1 MRKKLSLLLIGMLLL
16 SGCTKEEPVTAESLL
31 GNPYGAA
38 VESGDFDVTAKIGG
52 KTINGS
58 LQYDRDGLHYKDNDS
73 EYYIIRSDSYVKRY
87 DLVQETGRWVVNDE
101 SSLDTSSLSSLGII
115 TSPVL
120 EDWVLEGD
128 STYDKAGRFGMQ
140 FEGIPGE
147 APLKVRLSFDKD
159 TKRLLRVEYT
169 LAEEQPGLKEYSL
182 SVAIKGVNN
191 TKVQLPSDI
200 RNNAISGTGGTSSV
214 TNYTLPDELIGT
226 VEITRGDSVYS
237 EYIDVMD
244 ELGITGTDYEG
255 KVYLP
260 IEDFNKV
267 ALEVQSRRGLTP
279 ISPEEASGTSEE
291 AGNEES
297 STAEQPATAGEPV
310 NVEEPTTPEQPSNAE
325 QPSTPEEGTPLSV
338 AGKSVD
344 TILSEME
351 SRYPGLLQETFI
363 EEEGTSGVLSLA
375 AIAAS
380 DESTVQTYC
389 MTWSDNPEDFNKCVA
404 VLVDCGIVG
413 LEDCVSNGAD
423 RDELLSM
430 IDSLN

>member
-16 SGCTKEEPVTAESLL
+16 SGCTKEEPVTAEALL

-38 VESGDFDVTAKIGG
+38 VESGDFDVTARIGD

-73 EYYIIRSDSYVKRY
+73 EYYIIRNDSYVKRY
-87 DLVQETGRWVVNDE
+87 DLVRETGRWVVNDE

-140 FEGIPGE
+140 LEGIPGE

-159 TKRLLRVEYT
+159 TKRLLRAEYT

-191 TKVQLPSDI
+191 TRVQLPSDI
-200 RNNAISGTGGTSSV
+200 RNNAISGTGGTSQV
-214 TNYTLPDELIGT
+214 INYTLPDELIGT
-226 VEITRGDSVYS
+226 VEITRGDATYS

-279 ISPEEASGTSEE
+279 ISPEESGTLEE
-291 AGNEES
+291 ASNEES
-297 STAEQPATAGEPV
+297 STAEEPV
-310 NVEEPTTPEQPSNAE
+310 GMEEPVTQEEPVNAE

-338 AGKSVD
+338 TGKSVD
-344 TILSEME
+344 IILSEME

-380 DESTVQTYC
+380 DKSTVQTYC

-430 IDSLN
+430 IESLN

>member
-16 SGCTKEEPVTAESLL
+16 SGCTKEEPVTAEALL

-38 VESGDFDVTAKIGG
+38 VESGDFDVTAKIGD

-159 TKRLLRVEYT
+159 TKRLLRAEYT

-226 VEITRGDSVYS
+226 VEITRGDATYS

-279 ISPEEASGTSEE
+279 ISPEESGTPEE
-291 AGNEES
+291 TSNEES
-297 STAEQPATAGEPV
+297 STAEKPV
-310 NVEEPTTPEQPSNAE
+310 NVEEPVGMEEPVTPEQPSNAE
-325 QPSTPEEGTPLSV
+325 QPATPEEGTPLSV
-338 AGKSVD
+338 TGKSVD

-380 DESTVQTYC
+380 DESTAQTYC

-404 VLVDCGIVG
+404 VLVGCGIVG
-413 LEDCVSNGAD
+413 LEDCVSNGAN

>member
-38 VESGDFDVTAKIGG
+38 VESGDFDVTAKIGD

-159 TKRLLRVEYT
+159 TKRLLRAEYT

-191 TKVQLPSDI
+191 TRVQLPSDI

-226 VEITRGDSVYS
+226 VEITRGDATYS

-279 ISPEEASGTSEE
+279 ISPEESGTPEE
-291 AGNEES
+291 ASNEES
-297 STAEQPATAGEPV
+297 STAEEPV
-310 NVEEPTTPEQPSNAE
+310 NVEEPVTQEEPSNAE
-325 QPSTPEEGTPLSV
+325 QPATSEEGTPLSV
-338 AGKSVD
+338 TGKSVD

-375 AIAAS
+375 AIAAP
-380 DESTVQTYC
+380 DESTVLTYC

-413 LEDCVSNGAD
+413 LEDCVSNGAN

>member
-16 SGCTKEEPVTAESLL
+16 SGCTKEEPVTAEALL

-38 VESGDFDVTAKIGG
+38 VESGDFDVTARIGD

-101 SSLDTSSLSSLGII
+101 PSLDTSSLSSLGII
-115 TSPVL
+115 TSHVL

-159 TKRLLRVEYT
+159 TKRLLRAEYT

-191 TKVQLPSDI
+191 TRVQLPTDI
-200 RNNAISGTGGTSSV
+200 RNNAISGTGDTSSV

-226 VEITRGDSVYS
+226 VEITRGDATYS

-255 KVYLP
+255 KVYLT
-260 IEDFNKV
+260 IKDFNTV

-279 ISPEEASGTSEE
+279 ISPEESDTPEETS
-291 AGNEES
+291 NEES
-297 STAEQPATAGEPV
+297 STAEEPV
-310 NVEEPTTPEQPSNAE
+310 NVEEPVTPEQPSNAE
-325 QPSTPEEGTPLSV
+325 QPATPEEGTSISV

-344 TILSEME
+344 IILSEME

>member
-16 SGCTKEEPVTAESLL
+16 SGCTKEEPVTAEALL

-38 VESGDFDVTAKIGG
+38 VESGDFDVTARIGD

-159 TKRLLRVEYT
+159 TKRLLRAEYT

-182 SVAIKGVNN
+182 SIAIKGVNN
-191 TKVQLPSDI
+191 TRVQLPTDI

-226 VEITRGDSVYS
+226 VEITRGDATYS

-255 KVYLP
+255 KIYLP

-279 ISPEEASGTSEE
+279 ISPEESGTPEE
-291 AGNEES
+291 TSNEES
-297 STAEQPATAGEPV
+297 STAEEPV
-310 NVEEPTTPEQPSNAE
+310 GMEEPTTPEQPSAAA
-325 QPSTPEEGTPLSV
+325 TPEEGTLLSV
-338 AGKSVD
+338 TGKSVD

-380 DESTVQTYC
+380 DESTAQTYC

-430 IDSLN
+430 INSLN

>member
-1 MRKKLSLLLIGMLLL
+1 MKKGLSLLLIGMILL
-16 SGCTKEEPVTAESLL
+16 SGCAREEPVTAEELL
-31 GNPYGAA
+31 ANPYRAT
-38 VESGDFDVTAKIGG
+38 VESGGFDVTVKVGE

-58 LQYDRDGLHYKDNDS
+58 LQYDRDGLHYKGDDS
-73 EYYIIRSDSYVKRY
+73 EYYIIRSSSYVKRY

-101 SSLDTSSLSSLGII
+101 SSLDTSSLASLGII
-115 TSPVL
+115 TSPRL

-128 STYDKAGRFGMQ
+128 STFDKAGRFGMEI
-140 FEGIPGE
+140 EGIPGE
-147 APLKVRLSFDKD
+147 APLKVKLSFDKD
-159 TKRLLRVEYT
+159 TKRLLRAEYT
-169 LAEEQPGLKEYSL
+169 LAAEQPGGLKEYSL

-200 RNNAISGTGGTSSV
+200 KNNAISGTGGTSSV
-214 TNYTLPDELIGT
+214 TKYTLPDELIGT
-226 VEITRGDSVYS
+226 VEITRGDSTYS
-237 EYIDVMD
+237 EYIEVMD

-255 KVYLP
+255 KVYLE
-260 IEDFNKV
+260 IEDFNTV

-279 ISPEEASGTSEE
+279 ISPKADTEEPVGTEEPVSAEDVNPEETSAEEPVSTEEA
-291 AGNEES
+291 N
-297 STAEQPATAGEPV
+297 
-310 NVEEPTTPEQPSNAE
+310 
-325 QPSTPEEGTPLSV
+325 PEETAKPKGTPLSV
-338 AGKSVD
+338 AGKPVD

-380 DESTVQTYC
+380 DKSTVMTYC
-389 MTWSDNPEDFNKCVA
+389 LTWSDNPEDFNKCVA

-413 LEDCVSNGAD
+413 LEECVSNGAD
-423 RDELLSM
+423 RAELQSM